1 MMIIQPD
8 YWTGSKCIENEVPWQ
23 TPDSIRLLDKICL
36 LKDKVLEIGTGG
48 STLFYARRCQCVTA
62 IETDKNWYLQISKI
76 LKEKNITNVKYYHI
90 DNQKEIEYTLKTIKK
105 QFDIISVDSVHGYNR
120 SAFLN
125 ILLKTQNWLSTIV
138 LDNYADKNLFPEHY
152 DKTIKDMVNL
162 CVYNNLK
169 GYDFNDPKWCGNGT
183 RILTTVDVFPR

>member
-1 MMIIQPD
+1 MIIQSD
-8 YWTGSKCIENEVPWQ
+8 YWTGSQCVENEVPWQ

-62 IETDKNWYLQISKI
+62 IETNKEWYQVINKV
-76 LKEKNITNVKYYHI
+76 LKDRNITNINYYLI
-90 DNQKEIEYTLKTIKK
+90 DNQEEIEYTVKTIKK

-125 ILLKTQNWLSTIV
+125 ILLKTQHNLSTVV
-138 LDNYADKNLFPEHY
+138 LDNYGADVLFPEHY
-152 DKTIKDMVNL
+152 DKSIAEMQKL
-162 CVYNNLK
+162 CGADWK
-169 GYDFNDPKWCGNGT
+169 GYDFDDPKWTGKGT
-183 RILTTVDVFPR
+183 RVLTKLL